1 MFPLNNL
8 DFVTFYFKLPLLSF
22 DFLVKNLN
30 EFLFS
35 GVEQDRAGELH
46 RGIAQH
52 RLPCP
57 GAGCQEGATATT
69 EGSNSIDQSL
79 SSWVVVKRSWTKIN
93 VEMKKW
99 SRWFRSNKMA
109 VNNKQKQ
116 NLSSSILREKKKLT
130 WTVNPYLIFYNNDLP
145 HDPNLVSSLDL
156 IHFNPPDP
164 SSHSGEMRERGINE
178 ERERRVKRIEQG
190 CGSGSALNFP
200 S

>member
-8 DFVTFYFKLPLLSF
+8 DFVTFYFKLLLLSF
-22 DFLVKNLN
+22 DFLVKKLN

-99 SRWFRSNKMA
+99 SRWFRSNKKA
-109 VNNKQKQ
+109 VNNNKTK
-116 NLSSSILREKKKLT
+116 SF
-130 WTVNPYLIFYNNDLP
+130 IF
-145 HDPNLVSSLDL
+145 
-156 IHFNPPDP
+156 
-164 SSHSGEMRERGINE
+164 HS
-178 ERERRVKRIEQG
+178 
-190 CGSGSALNFP
+190 
-200 S
+200 